1 VGLRSRLAGFFFAAA
16 LSAQAPFFPLREVRA
31 GMKGVGRSVFAGDR
45 IEEFQVEILGVLENA
60 GPKQAIILG
69 RLSGPATDR
78 AGVLQGMSGSPVYLG
93 GRLAGAV
100 ALAFPFAREPICGIR
115 PIEEMV
121 RAAGRAP
128 ARPPR
133 AAVTPWEMPALL
145 PAGAGGGVAFGESRL
160 VDIATPV
167 SFTGLTAATLDQ
179 FAPQLRALGLEPR
192 MGVAGGGT
200 ADPRMGDPKAL
211 APGAMITA
219 QLLSGDMTVSADGTV
234 TYVEGNRFY
243 AFGHRFLAAGTTEL
257 PVARA
262 EVLALLPSLSTSF
275 KISAAREMMGAITE
289 DRSTAVAGELG
300 RRARTVPLE
309 IAVTPRAARSAASRY
324 RMEMVSDPVLSPL
337 LLQMAT
343 FSAIDATERAIGGAS
358 FILRGQ
364 IRFRGATP
372 AARLDNMYSGDLNV
386 PLQAS
391 VGAAAPLAF
400 ALQGGFDSLRLAGVT
415 LDIES
420 LPEKRQ
426 MQIGQV
432 WTPRRDVRP
441 GERVD
446 LVIPLAGDNGNDQVR
461 RVSYQVPPGAP
472 AGPLYF
478 TVADAMTT
486 NLTEFRHLL
495 SAPPRSAA
503 QVLAVLNGLR
513 TSSKGYV
520 RVWRPEAGFQAE
532 GEDLPSAPPSL
543 ALILSRGA
551 GFTSGGRGS
560 KLAEFEFSAPDAV
573 IAGARTI
580 QVDVKD
586 P

>member
-1 VGLRSRLAGFFFAAA
+1 VAYRLAAFLFAAV

-31 GMKGVGRSVFAGDR
+31 GMKGVGRSVFAGGR
-45 IEEFQVEILGVLENA
+45 IEEFQVEILGVLENS

-69 RLSGPATDR
+69 RLSGPAMDR
-78 AGVLQGMSGSPVYLG
+78 AGVLQGMSGSPVFLQ

-100 ALAFPFAREPICGIR
+100 ALAFPYAKEPICGIR

-121 RAAGRAP
+121 RAPAP
-128 ARPPR
+128 APPR
-133 AAVTPWEMPALL
+133 PARAALTPWEMPAAR
-145 PAGAGGGVAFGESRL
+145 PADAGAGVAFGESRL
-160 VDIATPV
+160 VEIATPV

-192 MGVAGGGT
+192 QGVSGGGA

-211 APGAMITA
+211 APGSMISA
-219 QLLSGDMTVSADGTV
+219 QLLSGDMTVGADGTV
-234 TYVEGNRFY
+234 THIDGNRFY
-243 AFGHRFLAAGTTEL
+243 AFGHRFLAAGPTEL

-262 EVLALLPSLSTSF
+262 EVLALVPSLATSF
-275 KISAAREMMGAITE
+275 KISAARETMGAITE

-309 IAVTPRAARSAASRY
+309 IAVTPRGARAAASRY
-324 RMEMVSDPVLSPL
+324 RMQMVSDAVLSPL
-337 LLQMAT
+337 LVQMAA
-343 FSAIDATERAIGGAS
+343 FSAIDATERSIGGAS
-358 FILRGQ
+358 FILRGE
-364 IRFRGATP
+364 IRFRDSTP
-372 AARLDNMYSGDLNV
+372 AARIDNMYSGDITV
-386 PLQAS
+386 PLQVSA
-391 VGAAAPLAF
+391 GAAAPLAF
-400 ALQGGFDSLRLAGVT
+400 ALQGGFDSLRLAGVR
-415 LDIES
+415 LEIES

-426 MQIGQV
+426 TQIDQV
-432 WTPRRDVRP
+432 WTPRREVRP

-446 LVIPLAGDNGNDQVR
+446 LVISLAGDSGAEQVR
-461 RVSYQVPPGAP
+461 RVSYTVPTGAP

-486 NLTEFRHLL
+486 NLTEYRQLL
-495 SAPPRSAA
+495 TTPPRSPA

-520 RVWRPEAGFQAE
+520 RVWREAAGFQAQ

-551 GFTSGGRGS
+551 GAPSGRGS
-560 KLAEFEFSAPDAV
+560 KLAEFQFSASDAV
-573 IAGARTI
+573 VSGAKTI